1 MDTDSSEAVEAESEE
16 ALDPLDDD
24 SISTAQFWSICKSKI
39 RRWPSADTR
48 ASTFLPWL
56 HRSPQEIA
64 TMWPKLFCFFHGS
77 SLRSLN
83 IDKLPTQEQKS
94 SFYQKNHIL
103 KLSIFPKFTISNF
116 HFWQNSHFQNLIF
129 HKIHVFKISILTK
142 FIFLK

>member
-48 ASTFLPWL
+48 TSTFLPWL

-83 IDKLPTQEQKS
+83 IDKFPTQGQKS
-94 SFYQKNHIL
+94 SFYQKI
-103 KLSIFPKFTISNF
+103 T
-116 HFWQNSHFQNLIF
+116 FWNYQFSHNSQFQTLIF
-129 HKIHVFKISILTK
+129 HKIHIFKMSFFTK
-142 FIFLK
+142 FTFSKSQFWQNSHL